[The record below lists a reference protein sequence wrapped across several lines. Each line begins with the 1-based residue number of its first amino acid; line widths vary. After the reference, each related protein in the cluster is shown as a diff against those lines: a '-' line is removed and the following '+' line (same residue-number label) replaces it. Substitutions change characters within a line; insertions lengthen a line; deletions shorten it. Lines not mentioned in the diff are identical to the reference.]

1 MTVDTLIV
9 GQGLAGSLL
18 AWELLGRGQ
27 RVLVVD
33 RDEAVTSSKV
43 AAGIVTPITGKR
55 LAPTW
60 RGDEFWRCA
69 TSAYRRIENQCGR
82 WLFHPVSIA
91 RLLATDDE
99 ARRWEKKKAEA
110 AAERGTGRL
119 PTGAVPLEISEA
131 WFHAERGGFEMP
143 AAGWLDVPAFLE
155 ATRQHLLER
164 LGYAIGKVNADEIE
178 VTYEGVR
185 WKNIEAGRIVFCQGW
200 EGNRNRFF
208 DWVPF
213 RSAKGQ
219 ILDLECP
226 AAMTETRII
235 NRAGWLLP
243 LGGGKFRAGAT
254 YEWDFSDVEATA
266 ISPEGR
272 GEVEKKL
279 KGMLKVPYQVTGQR
293 AAVRP
298 VIRESRALIGL
309 HPAGELAN
317 RVGFFNGLGSK
328 GVLNGPFFA
337 AQLADHLVK
346 GAPLDPE
353 VDLRKNLSPDR

>member
-1 MTVDTLIV
+1 MKVDTLIV

-18 AWELLGRGQ
+18 AWELLDRGQ

-60 RGDEFWRCA
+60 RGDELWRYA

-82 WLFHPVSIA
+82 WLFRPVPIA

-99 ARRWEKKKAEA
+99 MRRWEKKKAEA
-110 AAERGTGRL
+110 IEELGEDRL
-119 PTGAVPLEISEA
+119 PAGAVPLEINDA
-131 WFHAERGGFEMP
+131 VFHAERGGFEMP

-155 ATRQHLLER
+155 ASRQHLLER
-164 LGYAIGKVNADEIE
+164 LGYAIGKLDAEEIE
-178 VTYEGVR
+178 VSAEGIR
-185 WKNIEAGRIVFCQGW
+185 WKNIDASRLIFCQGW

-219 ILDLECP
+219 ILDLEC
-226 AAMTETRII
+226 AGAMTETRIV

-254 YEWDFSDVEATA
+254 YEWDFADEEAKT
-266 ISPEGR
+266 ITPEGR
-272 GEVEKKL
+272 AVVEEKL
-279 KGMLKVPYQVTGQR
+279 GGMLKMPFEVTGQK

-309 HPAGELAN
+309 HPASELHH
-317 RVGFFNGLGSK
+317 RIGFFNGLGSK

-346 GAPLDPE
+346 GAPLEPE
-353 VDLRKNLSPDR
+353 VDLRKNL

>member
-1 MTVDTLIV
+1 MKVDTLIV

-18 AWELLGRGQ
+18 AWELLDRGQ
-27 RVLVVD
+27 RLLVVD
-33 RDEAVTSSKV
+33 RDEEVTSSKV

-60 RGDEFWRCA
+60 RGDEFWRYA
-69 TSAYRRIENQCGR
+69 TSAYRRIENRCGR
-82 WLFHPVSIA
+82 WFFHPAPIA
-91 RLLATDDE
+91 RLLASDDE
-99 ARRWEKKKAEA
+99 ERRWEKKRAEA
-110 AAERGTGRL
+110 VADRGEGRL
-119 PTGAVPLEISEA
+119 PTGTVPLEIDA
-131 WFHAERGGFEMP
+131 AIFHAERGGFEMP

-155 ATRQHLLER
+155 ATRMHLLER
-164 LGYAIGKVNADEIE
+164 LGYAIGKVDADEIE
-178 VTYEGVR
+178 VGPKGVR
-185 WKNIEAGRIVFCQGW
+185 WKNIDAGRVVFCQGW

-254 YEWDFSDVEATA
+254 YEWDFSDDAATRA
-266 ISPEGR
+266 TPGGR
-272 GEVEKKL
+272 VEVEEKL
-279 KGMLKVPYQVTGQR
+279 RGMLRVPFVVTGQG

-298 VIRESRALIGL
+298 VIRESRALIGT

-328 GVLNGPFFA
+328 GVLNGPYFA

-346 GAPLDPE
+346 GVPLEAE
-353 VDLRKNLSPDR
+353 VDLRRNL